1 MAEEMTEVDQ
11 RKTLE
16 QNGWVPTGQPLG
28 EGGGA
33 RVFKVVPM
41 GMIHRIAE
49 TFLLPADMDT
59 ARKRALPAAELIAG
73 AVSGDETLVAAGK
86 VTKHPDERLK
96 REIEILADVQHPH
109 LIRMLAH
116 DKSSAPTWYVMPVMK
131 GMLKERKDFKGNVLG
146 VLRGML
152 DVARAL
158 SALHHHPKR
167 IVHRDI
173 KPGNIFV
180 TDDGRW
186 ILGDPGVAYRDDG
199 KDMTTTRVWSK
210 DWAPTWPDDKLCQS
224 PKSDLYMLGAT
235 GLAVLV
241 GEKPLNPSYLDEPEH
256 DLPKLFPA
264 VPAIDQVFALF
275 RKLYVGPR
283 SKDLPFEDAAALISV
298 LEQHI
303 ALVEND
309 RVRQIEV
316 ALEAA
321 RMTPRLVLSFATSHT
336 NIASGDQPGLK
347 GVPIWIP
354 ENCNQLVVW
363 QLGHNGHR
371 CGIRVTDIGHD
382 QLLFEQHTLVDN
394 AANHLEVPAEA
405 RGQFANMTIT
415 NQSGMLY
422 RFMIYADASTLG
434 THRNAAAQ

>member
-1 MAEEMTEVDQ
+1 MAEEVTEADQ
-11 RKTLE
+11 RKMLE
-16 QNGWVPTGQPLG
+16 QNGWVPTGAPLG

-41 GMIHRIAE
+41 AMIQRIAE

-59 ARKRALPAAELIAG
+59 AKKRALPAAELIAG
-73 AVSGDETLVAAGK
+73 AVSGGEILVAAGK

-131 GMLKERKDFKGNVLG
+131 GVLKERKDFKGNVLG

-173 KPGNIFV
+173 KPGNIFM

-241 GEKPLNPSYLDEPEH
+241 GEKPLNPTLLKVHWPLGDAQTRPAGVTAFIL
-256 DLPKLFPA
+256 LPPITAIVAMWLLAISA
-264 VPAIDQVFALF
+264 V
-275 RKLYVGPR
+275 Y
-283 SKDLPFEDAAALISV
+283 
-298 LEQHI
+298 
-303 ALVEND
+303 
-309 RVRQIEV
+309 EV
-316 ALEAA
+316 AQAC
-321 RMTPRLVLSFATSHT
+321 R
-336 NIASGDQPGLK
+336 
-347 GVPIWIP
+347 
-354 ENCNQLVVW
+354 
-363 QLGHNGHR
+363 
-371 CGIRVTDIGHD
+371 RVAGTR
-382 QLLFEQHTLVDN
+382 
-394 AANHLEVPAEA
+394 A
-405 RGQFANMTIT
+405 
-415 NQSGMLY
+415 
-422 RFMIYADASTLG
+422 G
-434 THRNAAAQ
+434 THHGAPRAA